1 MTVAFKLAGG
11 VLTVGAS
18 GLLGLMVAESYRARE
33 RELAAWITALTSLQ
47 TEISFG
53 HTRLGQAMRRAG
65 VASGGAPAQ
74 VLARA
79 AELLE
84 RGQSGG
90 VGECLADALGAG
102 PGEQWE
108 CPGQGGQGEQ
118 GKRSG
123 QLGRRRQRDEI
134 DALVA
139 LGHRLGASDAADQ
152 GRHID
157 LAIRRLESCR
167 ARAEDAAAHNCRAW
181 SSIGFLLGGML
192 TLALL

>member
-1 MTVAFKLAGG
+1 MTVALRLAGA

-65 VASGGAPAQ
+65 SASGGTPAR

-84 RGQSGG
+84 QGDSGG
-90 VGECLADALGAG
+90 AGECLAAALGLKRGARQ
-102 PGEQWE
+102 E
-108 CPGQGGQGEQ
+108 GQNSRGG
-118 GKRSG
+118 
-123 QLGRRRQRDEI
+123 LGRGDELG
-134 DALVA
+134 ALLA
-139 LGHRLGASDAADQ
+139 LGQRLGASDAADQ
-152 GRHID
+152 ARHIG
-157 LAIRRLESCR
+157 LAIGRLEGCR
-167 ARAEDAAAHNCRAW
+167 ARAADAASRDCRVW
-181 SSIGFLLGGML
+181 SSIGFLLGGMI
-192 TLALL
+192 TIALL

>member
-65 VASGGAPAQ
+65 LASGGTPAR

-84 RGQSGG
+84 GGESGG
-90 VGECLADALGAG
+90 VGECLAAALGAR
-102 PGEQWE
+102 PVE
-108 CPGQGGQGEQ
+108 
-118 GKRSG
+118 
-123 QLGRRRQRDEI
+123 RREEI
-134 DALVA
+134 DALVV

-152 GRHID
+152 ARHIG
-157 LAIRRLESCR
+157 LAIRRLEGCR
-167 ARAEDAAAHNCRAW
+167 AKAADAAAQNCRVW
-181 SSIGFLLGGML
+181 SSMGFLLGGML

>member
-1 MTVAFKLAGG
+1 MTIAFKLAGV
-11 VLTVGAS
+11 VLTVGAG

-65 VASGGAPAQ
+65 LASGGTPAR

-84 RGQSGG
+84 HGESGG
-90 VGECLADALGAG
+90 VGECLAAALGAR
-102 PGEQWE
+102 PGE
-108 CPGQGGQGEQ
+108 
-118 GKRSG
+118 
-123 QLGRRRQRDEI
+123 QRDEI
-134 DALVA
+134 DALVV
-139 LGHRLGASDAADQ
+139 LGRRLGTSDATDQ
-152 GRHID
+152 ARHIG
-157 LAIRRLESCR
+157 LAIRRLEGSR
-167 ARAEDAAAHNCRAW
+167 AKAEDVAAHNCRVW
-181 SSIGFLLGGML
+181 SSMGFLLGGML